1 MSVDSFHRRAYRR
14 LLRAVSLRGGGGSPA
29 VEVAYV
35 IPVSD
40 EIQNFVAKVQM
51 EIVRTC
57 GTGPRFHG
65 TPHIT
70 LKLSFRTAAI
80 EPFEPHL
87 DRLADEVEPFEIRVG
102 HIDFFDPGIMFL
114 DVEPNPGLERLRQRI
129 LRELSDGHGVT
140 PYDIEG
146 ERFHFHVT
154 VAYDL
159 SPAEFARARRV
170 FAGATDR
177 MGFVPGSLALL
188 CHTGE
193 QWFTYKRVS
202 LGRRQLGGRAGDEL
216 AG

>member
-14 LLRAVSLRGGGGSPA
+14 FLRAVSPRSAGSPA

-40 EIQNFVAKVQM
+40 EVHNFVSKVQM
-51 EIVRTC
+51 KVFRTC
-57 GTGPRFHG
+57 GTAPRFHE

-70 LKLSFRTAAI
+70 LKLSFRAAAI

-87 DRLADEVEPFEIRVG
+87 DQLAAEIEPFEIRVG
-102 HIDFFDPGIMFL
+102 NIDFFDPGIMFL
-114 DVEPNPGLERLRQRI
+114 DVEPNPALERLRQRI
-129 LRELSDGHGVT
+129 LRELSDRYAVT

-159 SPAEFARARRV
+159 SPSLFARARDV

-177 MGFVPGSLALL
+177 LGFVPGTLALL

-193 QWFTYKRVS
+193 QWFTYKRTS
-202 LGRRQLGGRAGDEL
+202 FASRQPGRRAGDEP
-216 AG
+216 AS

>member
-1 MSVDSFHRRAYRR
+1 
-14 LLRAVSLRGGGGSPA
+14 
-29 VEVAYV
+29 V

-40 EIQNFVAKVQM
+40 EVHNFVSKIQM
-51 EIVRTC
+51 EVVRTC

-87 DRLADEVEPFEIRVG
+87 DRLAAEVEPFEIRVG
-102 HIDFFDPGIMFL
+102 NIDFFDPGIMFL
-114 DVEPNPGLERLRQRI
+114 DVEPNSALEHLRRRI
-129 LRELSDGHGVT
+129 LRELSDGYAVT

-146 ERFHFHVT
+146 DRFHFHVT

-159 SPAEFARARRV
+159 SPSTFAHARRV
-170 FAGATDR
+170 FAGATDHL
-177 MGFVPGSLALL
+177 GFVPGSLALL

-193 QWFTYKRVS
+193 QWFTYKRAG
-202 LGRRQLGGRAGDEL
+202 LARRQHGSRTGDERAG
-216 AG
+216 